1 MAVRAFPATQGR
13 GGPAEGHARPDT
25 HVRHG
30 RRPPRQRTGF
40 AGVCDQPAHIALCDI
55 FQPCSTWPHAPL
67 VAWLYHTVCLCLQA
81 GFKELFGDRFVVD
94 VVDLAT
100 QHSPYPFNQASKSY
114 NTMVS
119 QHVSRTDQCSARP
132 SLCGRHRSQSYN
144 LLRQQVKYPFLWRL
158 GYTFTQPRIVHVPVQ
173 HVMGLIMG
181 RQISEAFD
189 HYQPDLVVSVHPLM
203 QVPFFLLLIMLQAYT
218 AS

>member
-1 MAVRAFPATQGR
+1 MILMSDTGGGHRASAQALQVSPDQLFRTAPPCLTWCPAVPA
-13 GGPAEGHARPDT
+13 
-25 HVRHG
+25 HG
-30 RRPPRQRTGF
+30 RMYT
-40 AGVCDQPAHIALCDI
+40 
-55 FQPCSTWPHAPL
+55 L
-67 VAWLYHTVCLCLQA
+67 VASRRYHTVCLARLQA